1 MLQDLGNRMEA
12 WIKKIQEIINKD
24 LEELK
29 NEQSVMN
36 NMINW
41 NKKKNARWNQQLNNW
56 GKKKKKKSKLCWKIS
71 ESARVSQAA

>member
-41 NKKKNARWNQQLNNW
+41 NKKMLDGIN
-56 GKKKKKKSKLCWKIS
+56 S
-71 ESARVSQAA
+71 

>member
-1 MLQDLGNRMEA
+1 MEA

-41 NKKKNARWNQQLNNW
+41 NKKMLAGIN
-56 GKKKKKKSKLCWKIS
+56 S
-71 ESARVSQAA
+71 